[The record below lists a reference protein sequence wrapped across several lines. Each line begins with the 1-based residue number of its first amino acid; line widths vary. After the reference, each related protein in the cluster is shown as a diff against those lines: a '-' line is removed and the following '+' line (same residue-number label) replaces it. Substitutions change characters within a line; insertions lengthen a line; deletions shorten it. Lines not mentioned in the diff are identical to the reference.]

1 MIDIILYALWVDEE
15 YSFIYLLFS
24 SLLFSSCVA
33 LTNLFISKDSKLNQS
48 VNLMHVH
55 V

>member
-24 SLLFSSCVA
+24 SLLFLCCFNKPFYFKGLKA
-33 LTNLFISKDSKLNQS
+33 QPISQS
-48 VNLMHVH
+48 HACTRLV
-55 V
+55 